1 MHARQ
6 ILLYVSKLLKPYEIC
21 IRSYR
26 RKAYYKIQLDEFDAW
41 IQRKNKQDIYYKR
54 RDEHSESED
63 EGNASS

>member
-1 MHARQ
+1 MHARH
-6 ILLYVSKLLKPYEIC
+6 ILLYVNKLLKPYEIC
-21 IRSYR
+21 ISSYR
-26 RKAYYKIQLDEFDAW
+26 RKANYKIQLDEFVAW